1 MASAEHHKDLPEVP
15 TAAES
20 GDKGYEAYA
29 WTGVFFPAKVPA
41 AIVHRMSDQVRTV
54 MSSAE
59 GATFTGNL
67 GGAVFT
73 GSAQQQRNFQLA
85 EIEATKRVVKS
96 ANIQIE

>member
-1 MASAEHHKDLPEVP
+1 MP

-20 GDKGYEAYA
+20 GNKGYEAYA

-41 AIVHRMSDQVRTV
+41 AIVQRVGDQVRAV

-59 GATFTGNL
+59 GATFIGNL

-73 GSAQQQRNFQLA
+73 GSAQQLRDFQLA

-96 ANIQIE
+96 ANIPIE

>member
-41 AIVHRMSDQVRTV
+41 AIVQRMSDQVRTV

-67 GGAVFT
+67 GGT